1 MNTVLIPLL
10 QVVSVALD
18 LYKWV
23 IIIWVVLSWFV
34 AFGVVNTRNQ
44 FVSMIGRAL
53 EGLVEPALRPIRR
66 RVPSFG
72 NVDIS
77 AVILFLIILFLQL
90 VIGRVIIAL
99 AA

>member
-44 FVSMIGRAL
+44 FVSAIGRAL
-53 EGLVEPALRPIRR
+53 EGLVAPALRPIRR
-66 RVPSFG
+66 YVPSFG
-72 NVDIS
+72 NIDVS
-77 AVILFLIILFLQL
+77 AVVLFLIILFIQL
-90 VIGRVIIAL
+90 VIGRVILAL